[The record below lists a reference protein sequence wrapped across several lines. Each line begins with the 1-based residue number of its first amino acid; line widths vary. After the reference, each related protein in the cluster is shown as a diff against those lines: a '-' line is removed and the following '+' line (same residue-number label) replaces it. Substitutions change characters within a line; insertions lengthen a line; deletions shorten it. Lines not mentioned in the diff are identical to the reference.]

1 MVEERLY
8 MSISGVV
15 RAAEGLTVTYK
26 CPLLRCLV
34 FVVYLKYKQAAIVG
48 SPSRNCEL
56 GQSCNRFTN
65 GTAVLIKQFR
75 LTAALCDLVVLC
87 QTLKA
92 ILSTPP

>member
-1 MVEERLY
+1 MN
-8 MSISGVV
+8 ISWVV
-15 RAAEGLTVTYK
+15 RAAILTFTYK
-26 CPLLRCLV
+26 CPLLSCLV